1 MPRQPFTRSRTLP
14 ISPGDSPSRIA
25 GCHRR
30 YRNRH
35 SASLR
40 VSHVCAELTVEQ
52 NAATR
57 NRKTFRPCEEAV
69 DDETL
74 LWRAEENGKEIAPG
88 ADSRAHHSSSLIS
101 SDESPWRSLECRR
114 CDPSQSPTRAAINPT
129 RPCTLP
135 ISTGCIWLC
144 SEIDFIP
151 TILFSG
157 MMYHTSSNTAD
168 AARKSNRSRMTS
180 VMFGIDCLSPSRGL
194 ISKQNP
200 GLAPWAAFLRRFA
213 ALDGREGRPHMDFA
227 SLSPHP

>member
-1 MPRQPFTRSRTLP
+1 MFSRGALHLPVLIAKCDSEESRFRKLAAASGPSCSKSKMFEEAAMPRQPFTRSRTLP

-135 ISTGCIWLC
+135 ISTGGIW
-144 SEIDFIP
+144 
-151 TILFSG
+151 
-157 MMYHTSSNTAD
+157 
-168 AARKSNRSRMTS
+168 
-180 VMFGIDCLSPSRGL
+180 
-194 ISKQNP
+194 
-200 GLAPWAAFLRRFA
+200 
-213 ALDGREGRPHMDFA
+213 
-227 SLSPHP
+227 